1 MDADGIGIEYKIRI
15 NVGNTQER
23 GFFFINQ
30 LFEAVVGLMRT
41 VTTKFKIIIGNIPHK
56 VAFRDWSVENMFEMR
71 PEIREAYQNLPNYN
85 GDEYINYETTRVRE
99 AGTEDDVDDV
109 HVDPVF
115 GDDVPS
121 DSSSDDDSSDSEAEA
136 DDDGDLGDDDW

>member
-1 MDADGIGIEYKIRI
+1 M
-15 NVGNTQER
+15 
-23 GFFFINQ
+23 
-30 LFEAVVGLMRT
+30 
-41 VTTKFKIIIGNIPHK
+41 
-56 VAFRDWSVENMFEMR
+56 
-71 PEIREAYQNLPNYN
+71 
-85 GDEYINYETTRVRE
+85 RE
-99 AGTEDDVDDV
+99 AGAEDDVDDV

>member
-1 MDADGIGIEYKIRI
+1 
-15 NVGNTQER
+15 
-23 GFFFINQ
+23 
-30 LFEAVVGLMRT
+30 
-41 VTTKFKIIIGNIPHK
+41 
-56 VAFRDWSVENMFEMR
+56 MFEMR

-85 GDEYINYETTRVRE
+85 GDEYINYETTKVRE